1 MFFFFLV
8 SNAFLFAENH
18 SEVAR
23 VEEGTPRSCSD
34 PFSIF
39 AFLAFA
45 LAVMDLMMEMM
56 RKR

>member
-1 MFFFFLV
+1 MFLLV
-8 SNAFLFAENH
+8 SNAFLLKEDY
-18 SEVAR
+18 SEVAQ